1 MQCAKVQMF
10 HIQAVSARIG
20 GCVQRGFTVQKTSLH
35 LLTAGFLPL
44 TAARTVSTLP
54 IWALFLRSNLIPK
67 LRLLPKTAK
76 SSSAHIR
83 SPRLRTPT
91 KLQSLRLLRSL
102 IFGCHINI
110 TAERATARTAKWSPA
125 ILCCIKTST
134 VTAKCSVRLH
144 FRIGD
149 RPPAAD

>member
-1 MQCAKVQMF
+1 MQSAKVQILR
-10 HIQAVSARIG
+10 IQALTVRIG
-20 GCVQRGFTVQKTSLH
+20 GCVHRGFTVQKTSLH

-67 LRLLPKTAK
+67 RRLLPKTAK

-102 IFGCHINI
+102 IFGFPINI
-110 TAERATARTAKWSPA
+110 TAEQATVRTAKWSRA
-125 ILCCIKTST
+125 ISCCIKTST
-134 VTAKCSVRLH
+134 VTAKNTARLH

-149 RPPAAD
+149 RPSAAD